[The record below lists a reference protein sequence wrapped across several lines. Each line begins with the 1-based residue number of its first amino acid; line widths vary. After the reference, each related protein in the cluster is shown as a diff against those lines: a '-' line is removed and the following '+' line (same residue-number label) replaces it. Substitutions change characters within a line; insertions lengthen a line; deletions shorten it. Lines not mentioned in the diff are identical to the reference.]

1 MLNNSLKQK
10 QKFFIMTWIPYQE
23 SYPNLEQAL
32 RDGATIR
39 ISRSEKGLRIVRVE
53 DENKNLISYGEHPL
67 LCGALAHAEYDF
79 GCSYEEQYSGEHSR
93 HEHHSEGVP
102 PKVHDVFDYYVYN
115 HGADALTLH
124 YSQRWNY
131 FICMRPHP
139 ESFMENQIIWGS
151 GSGVMQA
158 MCECFIGHH
167 VEDKMFFM
175 NRMSIQKKN

>member
-1 MLNNSLKQK
+1 
-10 QKFFIMTWIPYQE
+10 MTWIPYQE

-67 LCGALAHAEYDF
+67 LCGALAHAESDF

-102 PKVHDVFDYYVYN
+102 PKAHDVFDQYVFN
-115 HGADALTLH
+115 HGPLTIF
-124 YSQRWNY
+124 YVQRWDK
-131 FICMRPHP
+131 FTCMRAHP
-139 ESFMENQIIWGS
+139 ETFMEDQIIWGS
-151 GSGVMQA
+151 GINLMQA
-158 MCECFIGHH
+158 MCECFINHH
-167 VEDKMFFM
+167 VEDKKFFM
-175 NRMSIQKKN
+175 NRMSIQKKD